1 MDNSHRSANED
12 SMRRAIFALLNAH
25 KVSPDTA
32 LKALAQCQSHVRNRV
47 TIEEMVRACGMT
59 TSGFLSNEHLELY
72 YDLKQGRHA
81 VGYVSKGWDDPG
93 FRIGEIVEVPKW
105 HMADMEEQVYALIRS
120 CTVQGVTV
128 TIEENDAS
136 IGLQM
141 DAVVY
146 SEGMNRTVFEQ
157 VVHHVQRCVEKAH
170 ELIA

>member
-1 MDNSHRSANED
+1 MDNSHRSANQD

-32 LKALAQCQSHVRNRV
+32 LNTLAQCHSHVRNRV
-47 TIEEMVRACGMT
+47 NIEEMVRACGMT
-59 TSGFLSNEHLELY
+59 ASGFLSNEHLELY

-105 HMADMEEQVYALIRS
+105 QIADMEEHLCALIEF
-120 CTVQGVTV
+120 CTVQGVTITV
-128 TIEENDAS
+128 TENDAS
-136 IGLQM
+136 IELQLE
-141 DAVVY
+141 AVVY
-146 SEGMNRTVFEQ
+146 SEGMRREVFEQ
-157 VVHHVQRCVEKAH
+157 VVHHVHLCIENAH